1 MNLILRRTLCAMVV
15 IQTACTVKVEPVEE
29 DVINQFWKSD
39 TTITIESFQTQFT
52 EEYWVHRYS
61 VPDTRMIYEDW
72 MAIDGTLSTYEYK
85 VDLSENT
92 FTVDI
97 YMNQELD
104 ASGEG
109 TFEGD
114 RWDWTSLEYGFLQ
127 SDGVSVVT
135 VAQFSNDSILY
146 ERVGYGMGGGA
157 DWTVD
162 EVLSP
167 LNETEW
173 TNTLPS
179 E

>member
-1 MNLILRRTLCAMVV
+1 MNQLFRIAVFGMLF
-15 IQTACTVKVEPVEE
+15 ACTVKVEPVEE

-39 TTITIESFQTQFT
+39 TTITIESFQTQLT

-61 VPDTRMIYEDW
+61 VPDTQMIYEDW
-72 MAIDGTLSTYEYK
+72 TAIDGTLSTYEYT
-85 VDLSENT
+85 VDLSSNS

-104 ASGEG
+104 GSGEG

-114 RWDWTSLEYGFLQ
+114 GWDWKTLEYGFLQ

-135 VAQFSNDSILY
+135 VAQFSADSILY

-162 EVLSP
+162 DVLSP
-167 LNETEW
+167 VEETEW
-173 TNTLPS
+173 TSTLPS